1 MTKKIFVSL
10 PMRGKEQYEIKE
22 RMQHLFRL
30 ASAYLDEECELIDS
44 LNPVY
49 TEELQNN
56 NVVDIAPLYLG
67 ASIKLL
73 SQADLVI
80 FDKDWMA
87 AEGCRIEKQVCDT
100 YRIKHIVEPE
110 LLGTF
115 KASLSYNLETE
126 RDY

>member
-1 MTKKIFVSL
+1 MSKKIFVSI
-10 PMRGKEQYEIKE
+10 PMRGREQYEIKE
-22 RMQHLFRL
+22 RMQRLFKL

-56 NVVDIAPLYLG
+56 NVVDVAPLYLG

>member
-1 MTKKIFVSL
+1 MTKKIFVST
-10 PMRGKEQYEIKE
+10 PMRGKEEYEIKD
-22 RMQHLFRL
+22 RMHYLFKL
-30 ASAYLDEECELIDS
+30 ACAYLGEDCEMIDS

-49 TEELQNN
+49 TDELQNN
-56 NVVDIAPLYLG
+56 NVIDVAPLYLG

-80 FDKDWMA
+80 FDKYWMT

-115 KASLSYNLETE
+115 KEGLSYNIETE
-126 RDY
+126 SNY

>member
-1 MTKKIFVSL
+1 MTKKIFVST
-10 PMRGKEQYEIKE
+10 PMRDKEDYEIKE
-22 RMQHLFRL
+22 RMRHLFKQ

-56 NVVDIAPLYLG
+56 NVIDVAPLYLG

-73 SQADLVI
+73 SQADFVI
-80 FDKDWMA
+80 FDKYWMT

-115 KASLSYNLETE
+115 KAELSYNLETE
-126 RDY
+126 SN

>member
-1 MTKKIFVSL
+1 MTKKIFVFL
-10 PMRGKEQYEIKE
+10 PMRGKEEYEIKE
-22 RMQHLFRL
+22 RMQYLFKL

-56 NVVDIAPLYLG
+56 NVVDVAPLYLG

-80 FDKDWMA
+80 FDKDWTQD
-87 AEGCRIEKQVCDT
+87 EGCRIEKRVCDT

-115 KASLSYNLETE
+115 KAPLSYNIETE
-126 RDY
+126 SNY

>member
-10 PMRGKEQYEIKE
+10 PMRGKEDYEIKE
-22 RMQHLFRL
+22 RMQHLFKL
-30 ASAYLDEECELIDS
+30 ACAYLGEDCELIDS

-49 TEELQNN
+49 TDELQNN
-56 NVVDIAPLYLG
+56 NVIDVAPLYLG

-80 FDKDWMA
+80 FDKYWMT

-115 KASLSYNLETE
+115 KEGLSYNIETE
-126 RDY
+126 SNY

>member
-10 PMRGKEQYEIKE
+10 SMRGKEQYEIKE
-22 RMQHLFRL
+22 RMQHLFKL

-115 KASLSYNLETE
+115 KDGLSYNMETE
-126 RDY
+126 SNY